1 MPRSRPLSHQSGGHP
16 ASHAKGKAHRRR
28 HGLIAFLQ
36 GFWGRS
42 VFSLIQGLFS
52 TIIRDCDSKVS
63 ISDMPTLHSQSIVSL
78 QRPSASHGLLVRG
91 EALRRHIEADP
102 ALKVN
107 ATHGRSTAAKKMMF
121 STVIQFSL
129 GIFGDA
135 VLLKA
140 GGGGGDRA
148 EPRGR
153 RRKGHAIDVQAL
165 LWACVGRL
173 AGEQYEML
181 IVPGTA
187 ALRSTR
193 GRNSRLRR
201 IPHGNRCNNIG
212 APS

>member
-1 MPRSRPLSHQSGGHP
+1 MFTDGTAAHSCRSKTHYRLLDTR
-16 ASHAKGKAHRRR
+16 AV
-28 HGLIAFLQ
+28 LNNY
-36 GFWGRS
+36 
-42 VFSLIQGLFS
+42 QGLRFEGLDFRHADSSFPIHCESPAPVRLARAFS
-52 TIIRDCDSKVS
+52 S
-63 ISDMPTLHSQSIVSL
+63 
-78 QRPSASHGLLVRG
+78 G

-187 ALRSTR
+187 ALCSTR